1 MFSLNSWTDR
11 KNRLCSFCQHLQNFF
26 LSTRQNLS
34 WKSWIFVKLRQNMCK
49 MRCVCSDPSSHHVLW
64 WLSLCDV
71 GGSALFFVSSFP
83 VKNVKGLLINTFI
96 YTPMAEAGLQEA
108 SPHNSKCCRPQ
119 KFDLALALWL
129 VAAGGW
135 SSETINHRNAARW
148 CWMDPSQPS
157 LTASP
162 GQAGKH
168 SSKTFPLLPQCTA
181 MGTRRALADTICH

>member
-1 MFSLNSWTDR
+1 M
-11 KNRLCSFCQHLQNFF
+11 
-26 LSTRQNLS
+26 
-34 WKSWIFVKLRQNMCK
+34 
-49 MRCVCSDPSSHHVLW
+49 
-64 WLSLCDV
+64 

-83 VKNVKGLLINTFI
+83 VKNACLLSYKYI
-96 YTPMAEAGLQEA
+96 YLHTYGRGCKRLLHIFPNSAGHKSLI
-108 SPHNSKCCRPQ
+108 SPSPG
-119 KFDLALALWL
+119 ALCL

-181 MGTRRALADTICH
+181 MGTRRALVHLPLASLPQMLRSFLFSICYLLCRYLQQDMFL